1 MTTIFKPTSELTFDT
16 VVGNRDELCKM
27 IKKSQEDQFCLDLSQ
42 VSHCDSAGL
51 ALLIEAK
58 KLCEK
63 SGKSFK
69 LSGMSK
75 KTKSLA
81 EFCGV
86 NSLLS

>member
-1 MTTIFKPTSELTFDT
+1 MTTIFKPTNELTFDT
-16 VVGNRDELCKM
+16 VVENRDELCKS
-27 IKKSQEDQFCLDLSQ
+27 IKSSQSDQFCLDLSQ

-63 SGKSFK
+63 SAKSFA
-69 LSGMSK
+69 LSGMSI